1 MPKSTARRDIMSSSL
16 PTAVLSR
23 TGLAVTRLGY
33 GAMEIRGSRIWGGR
47 PVTED
52 QARTILNAVLDA
64 GINFIDTSN
73 DYGRSEEFIGKYI
86 AHRRQEFY
94 LATKCGCRVTR
105 RDEQTDDTPHV
116 WTRENL
122 WRGLHESLTRLKTDY
137 VDVIQLHNPPADVC
151 EQAGLVDVLREMRQQ
166 GKARFIGVSTTL
178 PHLPAYLKWNVFD
191 TFQIPYSALERDH
204 EDWITTVGEAGS
216 GVIVRGGVA
225 KGEPGAGLGRPDR
238 WAKFEAARLD
248 DLRAAGESRTSFLLR
263 YTLTHPHAHTIIV
276 GTLHPEHLAENVQAI
291 GRGPLPAAIYAEARR
306 RLAEVGVVPAT
317 AA

>member
-1 MPKSTARRDIMSSSL
+1 MSSPL
-16 PTAVLSR
+16 PTAILGR

-33 GAMEIRGSRIWGGR
+33 GAMEIRGPRIWGGR

-94 LATKCGCRVTR
+94 LATKCGCQVTR
-105 RDEQTDDTPHV
+105 RDEHTDDTPHV

-122 WRGLHESLTRLKTDY
+122 FRGLHESLARLKTDY
-137 VDVIQLHNPPADVC
+137 VDIMQLHNPPADVC
-151 EQAGLVDVLREMRQQ
+151 AQASLVDALRAMQQQ
-166 GKARFIGVSTTL
+166 GKVRFISVSTTL
-178 PHLPAYLKWNVFD
+178 PHLPVYLQWNVFD

-204 EDWITTVGEAGS
+204 EDWITAVGQAGS

-225 KGEPGAGLGRPDR
+225 KGEPGAGLGRSDR

-248 DLRAAGESRTSFLLR
+248 ELRAADESRTAFLLR

-276 GTLHPEHLAENVQAI
+276 GTLHPEHLAANVQAV
-291 GRGPLPAAIYAEARR
+291 GRGPLPAAVYAEAQR
-306 RLAEVGVVPAT
+306 RLAAVGVVPAT
-317 AA
+317 VS